1 MVWIRGEVCVRD
13 SINPEVLS
21 IKVAYKPMR
30 SMAFTQRVKASGEE
44 KSKA

>member
-13 SINPEVLS
+13 NINPEVLGA
-21 IKVAYKPMR
+21 KVAYKPLGH
-30 SMAFTQRVKASGEE
+30 MAFTQKVKASGEE